1 METHAA
7 SAKQA
12 HYMKIAIAIE
22 FLFVIQ
28 WRVKLAPGVNS
39 VVNACKQVW
48 TTMETPSVC
57 ATDSQR
63 PNSAIV
69 RTHLTSTQTAVQ
81 MCQQVPGVINATSAG
96 RLKCYRAGRKDA
108 LTLNYGG
115 QKLKCVPQTSPPY
128 QPLLS

>member
-69 RTHLTSTQTAVQ
+69 RTHITSTQTAVQ
-81 MCQQVPGVINATSAG
+81 MCQQVPGVSNAANVG
-96 RLKCYRAGRKDA
+96 RLKY
-108 LTLNYGG
+108 
-115 QKLKCVPQTSPPY
+115 
-128 QPLLS
+128 

>member
-63 PNSAIV
+63 PNSAIFMSW
-69 RTHLTSTQTAVQ
+69 THIHSSQTAVH
-81 MCQQVPGVINATSAG
+81 MLQQVPGVIVATNVG
-96 RLKCYRAGRKDA
+96 RLKYKKAGRQDA
-108 LTLNYGG
+108 PTT
-115 QKLKCVPQTSPPY
+115 P
-128 QPLLS
+128 